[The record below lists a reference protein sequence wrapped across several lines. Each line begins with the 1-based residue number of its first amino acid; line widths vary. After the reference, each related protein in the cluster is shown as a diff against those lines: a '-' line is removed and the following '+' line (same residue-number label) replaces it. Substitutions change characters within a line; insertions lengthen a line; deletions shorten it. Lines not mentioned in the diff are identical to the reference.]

1 MNREFLLSSEQFCVK
16 LNETKRR
23 KCFYFVWRT
32 ILIFLEGGVSWLLCA
47 KPGLGKNQFL

>member
-16 LNETKRR
+16 LNET
-23 KCFYFVWRT
+23 YNWRT

-47 KPGLGKNQFL
+47 KTGLGKNRFL